1 MWASRLTKWLAVGLA
16 ALVFGPVA
24 PAPAADSSL
33 GEKIKDFFASPTPT
47 PSHRKHKRKSAS
59 PSPSPSPSPK
69 AKHKASPTPTPE
81 EEETPSFSPKPKHKT
96 SPTPEPQEEE
106 TPTPKSKRKRHS
118 PTPTPTETPTPSP
131 QRKKHSPTPAPSPT
145 ETPTPTSEN
154 EESPSPPPEEGSP
167 PPSAKVATISS
178 DDIEGYDRNPGPVRK
193 LLEDAL
199 ELTRRDLDYAYGS
212 ADPEQG
218 GMDCSGFIYY
228 VLRKNGVSDV
238 PRDASGQ
245 YAWVRKSGNFRAVL
259 SRNID
264 SFELDELKPGDLLFW
279 TGTYSIERD
288 PPVTH
293 TMIYLGKKKKGGQP
307 VMVGSSDGRTY
318 EGKQQFGVSVFDFK
332 AGHVKE
338 GGKTE
343 GGPRF
348 VGYGKIPGLGEEQSN
363 DSKKA
368 EENEK

>member
-1 MWASRLTKWLAVGLA
+1 LAAGLAVFL
-16 ALVFGPVA
+16 LT
-24 PAPAADSSL
+24 PAAPISAADPSL
-33 GEKIKDFFASPTPT
+33 GEKIKDFFATPTPT

-59 PSPSPSPSPK
+59 PSPAPSPSPK
-69 AKHKASPTPTPE
+69 AKHKASPTPTP
-81 EEETPSFSPKPKHKT
+81 
-96 SPTPEPQEEE
+96 QEEE
-106 TPTPKSKRKRHS
+106 TPTPTATPKSRRKKHS
-118 PTPTPTETPTPSP
+118 PTPTPTETPTPTP
-131 QRKKHSPTPAPSPT
+131 KRKKHSPTPTPTPT
-145 ETPTPTSEN
+145 ETPSPTPEN
-154 EESPSPPPEEGSP
+154 EESPSPTKEESP
-167 PPSAKVATISS
+167 TPSGKVATISS
-178 DDIEGYDRNPGPVRK
+178 DDIEGYDRNPAPVRK
-193 LLEDAL
+193 LLDDAL

-245 YAWVRKSGNFRAVL
+245 YAWVRKSGSFRAVL

-348 VGYGKIPGLGEEQSN
+348 VGYGRIPGLGEDQPN

-368 EENEK
+368 EQK

>member
-1 MWASRLTKWLAVGLA
+1 MKWLAAGLA
-16 ALVFGPVA
+16 ALLAGPVA
-24 PAPAADSSL
+24 PLHAADPSL
-33 GEKIKDFFASPTPT
+33 GEKIKDFFATPTPA
-47 PSHRKHKRKSAS
+47 PSHRKHKRKTAS

-69 AKHKASPTPTPE
+69 AKHNASPTPTPE
-81 EEETPSFSPKPKHKT
+81 EEETTSPSPSPRAKHKT
-96 SPTPEPQEEE
+96 STTPAPEEEE
-106 TPTPKSKRKRHS
+106 TATPKSKRKKHS
-118 PTPTPTETPTPSP
+118 PTPTPTETPTATPR
-131 QRKKHSPTPAPSPT
+131 RKKHSPTPTPT
-145 ETPTPTSEN
+145 ERPTPPAEN
-154 EESPSPPPEEGSP
+154 EESPSPTEEESP
-167 PPSAKVATISS
+167 TPSGKVATISS

-259 SRNID
+259 SRNTD

-338 GGKTE
+338 GGRSEGGKAE

-348 VGYGKIPGLGEEQSN
+348 VGYGKIPGLGDEQPN
-363 DSKKA
+363 DQ
-368 EENEK
+368 EKEKEK